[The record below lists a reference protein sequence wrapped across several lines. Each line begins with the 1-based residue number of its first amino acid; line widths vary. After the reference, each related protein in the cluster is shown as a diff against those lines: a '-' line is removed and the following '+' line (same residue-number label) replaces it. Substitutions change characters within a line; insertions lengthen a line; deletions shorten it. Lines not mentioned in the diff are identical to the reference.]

1 MLPLFV
7 EIKMKE
13 SNPKTITV
21 SDEVMDNLENA
32 FKKLRKQ
39 GMENEKNT
47 KNEKY
52 FVPFSNKQLKD
63 VFGLTD
69 RQILKIHNRGGY
81 LQYSPTKQKWVA
93 RFKPN
98 TPLTKKS
105 KFAIRG

>member
-1 MLPLFV
+1 
-7 EIKMKE
+7 MKE
-13 SNPKTITV
+13 RIKYV
-21 SDEVMDNLENA
+21 DEKILDKIENI
-32 FKKLRKQ
+32 FKKIQKR
-39 GMENEKNT
+39 GRENEKNT

-69 RQILKIHNRGGY
+69 KQILKIHNRGGY
-81 LQYSPTKQKWVA
+81 LQYRPMQQKWVV